1 MDNAKGYKAF
11 KPGMICRDKQ
21 YAENTDYE
29 EVGGKICE
37 KGMMHYC
44 VNPFDVLNFYDLVDE
59 SGKFSDFAEVK
70 ALDQPISGSDGK
82 FATKKLHI
90 GAKLS
95 FAGFIKACIDYTKEQ
110 TIVNMP
116 KSDVAT
122 GDYAKI
128 GSSGDYAQIGSSGDY
143 AKIGSSGD
151 YAKIGSSGDSAKIGS
166 SGDYAKIGSSGDSA
180 KIGSSGDSAQ
190 IGSSG
195 DYAKI
200 GSSGGYAKIGSSG
213 DSAKIGSSGYS
224 AQIGSSGDYAKI
236 GSSGDYAQ
244 IGSSGGYAKIGS
256 SGDSAKIGSSGDSA
270 KIGSSGYSAKIG
282 SSGGSAKIGSSGG
295 SAQIDS
301 TGVDSVICCAGHGCT
316 VKAKIGSWITLAEWE
331 YSEEKGRSVPRF
343 VKTEYVDGE
352 KIKPDTWYQLKN
364 GEFVEVNR

>member
-11 KPGMICRDKQ
+11 NPGMICKDKQ

-29 EVGGKICE
+29 EVDGTICE

-59 SGKFSDFAEVK
+59 SGNFSDFAEVK
-70 ALDQPISGSDGK
+70 ALDQPISGSYGK
-82 FATKKLHI
+82 FSTKKLHI

-95 FAGFIKACIDYTKEQ
+95 FAEFIKTCIDYTKEQ

-116 KSDVAT
+116 KSDVT
-122 GDYAKI
+122 T
-128 GSSGDYAQIGSSGDY
+128 
-143 AKIGSSGD
+143 
-151 YAKIGSSGDSAKIGS
+151 GDSAKIGS
-166 SGDYAKIGSSGDSA
+166 SGYSA

-195 DYAKI
+195 DYARI
-200 GSSGGYAKIGSSG
+200 GSSGDSAQIGSSGYYAKIGSSG
-213 DSAKIGSSGYS
+213 DSA
-224 AQIGSSGDYAKI
+224 Q
-236 GSSGDYAQ
+236 
-244 IGSSGGYAKIGS
+244 IGS

-270 KIGSSGYSAKIG
+270 RIGSSGDY
-282 SSGGSAKIGSSGG
+282 
-295 SAQIDS
+295 AQIDS

-316 VKAKIGSWITLAEWE
+316 AKAKIGSWITLAELE
-331 YSEEKGRSVPRF
+331 YSEEKGRSVPRC

-352 KIKPDTWYQLKN
+352 KIKADTWYRLEN

>member
-1 MDNAKGYKAF
+1 MDNEKGYKAF
-11 KPGMICRDKQ
+11 NPGMICKDKQ

-116 KSDVAT
+116 KSDVTT
-122 GDYAKI
+122 GDCAQIGSSGHYAKI
-128 GSSGDYAQIGSSGDY
+128 GSSGESD
-143 AKIGSSGD
+143 KIGSSGH
-151 YAKIGSSGDSAKIGS
+151 YAK
-166 SGDYAKIGSSGDSA
+166 
-180 KIGSSGDSAQ
+180 
-190 IGSSG
+190 
-195 DYAKI
+195 
-200 GSSGGYAKIGSSG
+200 
-213 DSAKIGSSGYS
+213 
-224 AQIGSSGDYAKI
+224 
-236 GSSGDYAQ
+236 
-244 IGSSGGYAKIGS
+244 
-256 SGDSAKIGSSGDSA
+256 
-270 KIGSSGYSAKIG
+270 
-282 SSGGSAKIGSSGG
+282 
-295 SAQIDS
+295 IDS

-331 YSEEKGRSVPRF
+331 YSEEKGRSVPRC

-352 KIKPDTWYQLKN
+352 KIKADTWYRLEN
-364 GEFVEVNR
+364 GEFLEVNR

>member
-29 EVGGKICE
+29 EVSGKICE

-59 SGKFSDFAEVK
+59 SGKFSDFAKVK
-70 ALDQPISGSDGK
+70 ALDQPISSSGGK

-128 GSSGDYAQIGSSGDY
+128 GSSGNY
-143 AKIGSSGD
+143 
-151 YAKIGSSGDSAKIGS
+151 
-166 SGDYAKIGSSGDSA
+166 A

-195 DYAKI
+195 N
-200 GSSGGYAKIGSSG
+200 SAKIGSSG
-213 DSAKIGSSGYS
+213 DYAQIGSSGNSAKIGSSGNS
-224 AQIGSSGDYAKI
+224 AKIGSSGDYAKI

-244 IGSSGGYAKIGS
+244 IGSSGYSAQIGSSGYYAKIGS
-256 SGDSAKIGSSGDSA
+256 SGYYAQ
-270 KIGSSGYSAKIG
+270 IGSSGYSAKIG
-282 SSGGSAKIGSSGG
+282 SSGDYAQIGSSGDYAQIGSSGYYAKIGSSGDY
-295 SAQIDS
+295 AQIDS
-301 TGVDSVICCAGHGCT
+301 TGVDSVICCAGRGCT

-331 YSEEKGRSVPRF
+331 YSEEKGRSVPRC

>member
-122 GDYAKI
+122 GD
-128 GSSGDYAQIGSSGDY
+128 
-143 AKIGSSGD
+143 
-151 YAKIGSSGDSAKIGS
+151 SAKIGS
-166 SGDYAKIGSSGDSA
+166 SGNSA
-180 KIGSSGDSAQ
+180 KIGSL
-190 IGSSG
+190 G
-195 DYAKI
+195 DY
-200 GSSGGYAKIGSSG
+200 
-213 DSAKIGSSGYS
+213 AKIGSSGYS
-224 AQIGSSGDYAKI
+224 AQIGSSGD
-236 GSSGDYAQ
+236 
-244 IGSSGGYAKIGS
+244 
-256 SGDSAKIGSSGDSA
+256 
-270 KIGSSGYSAKIG
+270 
-282 SSGGSAKIGSSGG
+282 
-295 SAQIDS
+295 SAQINS

-331 YSEEKGRSVPRF
+331 YSEEKGRSVPRC

-352 KIKPDTWYQLKN
+352 KIKADTRYRLKN
-364 GEFVEVNR
+364 GEFVEVDG

>member
-1 MDNAKGYKAF
+1 
-11 KPGMICRDKQ
+11 MICRDKQ

-29 EVGGKICE
+29 EVGGTICE

-116 KSDVAT
+116 KSDVTTGNSAKIGSS
-122 GDYAKI
+122 GDYAQI

-143 AKIGSSGD
+143 AKIGSSG
-151 YAKIGSSGDSAKIGS
+151 
-166 SGDYAKIGSSGDSA
+166 
-180 KIGSSGDSAQ
+180 
-190 IGSSG
+190 
-195 DYAKI
+195 
-200 GSSGGYAKIGSSG
+200 
-213 DSAKIGSSGYS
+213 
-224 AQIGSSGDYAKI
+224 
-236 GSSGDYAQ
+236 
-244 IGSSGGYAKIGS
+244 
-256 SGDSAKIGSSGDSA
+256 
-270 KIGSSGYSAKIG
+270 
-282 SSGGSAKIGSSGG
+282 GSAK
-295 SAQIDS
+295 IDS

-331 YSEEKGRSVPRF
+331 YSEEKGRFVPRC

-352 KIKPDTWYQLKN
+352 KIKADTWYRLKN
-364 GEFVEVNR
+364 GEFVEVR

>member
-11 KPGMICRDKQ
+11 NPGMICNDKQ

-59 SGKFSDFAEVK
+59 SGKFSDFAEVN

-116 KSDVAT
+116 KSDVTT
-122 GDYAKI
+122 GDCAKI
-128 GSSGDYAQIGSSGDY
+128 GSSGD
-143 AKIGSSGD
+143 
-151 YAKIGSSGDSAKIGS
+151 
-166 SGDYAKIGSSGDSA
+166 
-180 KIGSSGDSAQ
+180 
-190 IGSSG
+190 
-195 DYAKI
+195 
-200 GSSGGYAKIGSSG
+200 
-213 DSAKIGSSGYS
+213 
-224 AQIGSSGDYAKI
+224 
-236 GSSGDYAQ
+236 
-244 IGSSGGYAKIGS
+244 
-256 SGDSAKIGSSGDSA
+256 
-270 KIGSSGYSAKIG
+270 
-282 SSGGSAKIGSSGG
+282 

-331 YSEEKGRSVPRF
+331 YSEEKGRSVPRC

-352 KIKPDTWYQLKN
+352 KIKADTWYRLKN

>member
-11 KPGMICRDKQ
+11 NPGMISNDKQ

-59 SGKFSDFAEVK
+59 SGKFSDFAEVN

-116 KSDVAT
+116 KSDVT
-122 GDYAKI
+122 T
-128 GSSGDYAQIGSSGDY
+128 
-143 AKIGSSGD
+143 
-151 YAKIGSSGDSAKIGS
+151 GDSAQ
-166 SGDYAKIGSSGDSA
+166 
-180 KIGSSGDSAQ
+180 IGSSGDSAQ

-195 DYAKI
+195 DCAK
-200 GSSGGYAKIGSSG
+200 
-213 DSAKIGSSGYS
+213 
-224 AQIGSSGDYAKI
+224 
-236 GSSGDYAQ
+236 
-244 IGSSGGYAKIGS
+244 
-256 SGDSAKIGSSGDSA
+256 
-270 KIGSSGYSAKIG
+270 
-282 SSGGSAKIGSSGG
+282 
-295 SAQIDS
+295 IDS

-316 VKAKIGSWITLAEWE
+316 VKAKIGS
-331 YSEEKGRSVPRF
+331 
-343 VKTEYVDGE
+343 
-352 KIKPDTWYQLKN
+352 
-364 GEFVEVNR
+364 